1 MSKKLIES
9 KKAPKALGPYSQSIE
24 SNGFIFLSGQIGINP
39 EDGKLVNGG
48 ISEQTKQIFSNIE
61 NILSEADCKLNDI
74 VKVTVFL
81 KNMDDFSLVNS
92 IYSEYF
98 SKPYPARSAIQV
110 AKLPMDVDIEIE
122 SIAVKKIC

>member
-1 MSKKLIES
+1 MGKKLIES
-9 KKAPKALGPYSQSIE
+9 KNAPKALGPYSQGIK

-39 EDGKLVNGG
+39 ENGKLVDGG
-48 ISEQTKQIFSNIE
+48 VSAQTVQIFSNIK
-61 NILSEADCKLNDI
+61 NILSEVGCTFNDI

-81 KNMDDFSLVNS
+81 KNMDNFSLVNS

-98 SKPYPARSAIQV
+98 SKPYSARSAMQV

-122 SIAVKKIC
+122 SIAVL